1 MNGWNRL
8 FVVVAACWAIA
19 APFVLVAEANGPP
32 ERIFHMCA
40 DTAYQLYGSSS
51 SAQLDMNRYRREMD
65 VCTDELTRKLV
76 SVPMLVGAM
85 IGIGEVGTG
94 LLMWGYIVIPLV
106 LLWVVGWVIG
116 RTVIWVVGGFRPR
129 GRS

>member
-8 FVVVAACWAIA
+8 FVVLAACWVVA
-19 APFVLVAEANGPP
+19 APFVLVAEANDPP

-51 SAQLDMNRYRREMD
+51 SVQLDVNKYRREMD
-65 VCTDELTRKLV
+65 VCQDQLRRKLV
-76 SVPMLVGAM
+76 SFPMLLGAM
-85 IGIGEVGTG
+85 VGIGELGTG
-94 LLMWGYIVIPLV
+94 LLMWGYIAIPLA

-116 RTVIWVVGGFRPR
+116 RTVIWVAAGFRAR
-129 GRS
+129 GPS